1 MSTLKVTTIIPDS
14 GEDNQVKAIAETIW
28 TDEVK
33 TKWKQVVEENSI

>member
-28 TDEVK
+28 TDVIK
-33 TKWKQVVEENSI
+33 DKWKVTIEEMP